1 VPDQAQAPTGLGRRA
16 RRLPDEEL
24 QRRMLRAAAAMVHQA
39 GLTVSLD
46 HISFEDVIRDADVSR
61 SAAYRRWPYKDLFYG
76 DLVEELA
83 KEGAPPGIVQAEYA
97 LIRQV
102 VSEFPGELD
111 TPGQRHELLTEL
123 FRQLALL
130 DFQALADSPEWQTY
144 VALQAAF
151 HSIADAERRERV
163 RTALAASEQERR
175 ARVAAAWEL
184 LADLF
189 GYRIRPETGA
199 TFDTLI
205 TLVDATLRGLI
216 IMAQPVSGI
225 AASLVSASPFGATA
239 AREWSLPALGT
250 AGVATAFLE
259 PDPRVEWDDER
270 VARIRQLLSSAVP
283 PSGSSPSAAPGTRR

>member
-1 VPDQAQAPTGLGRRA
+1 
-16 RRLPDEEL
+16 
-24 QRRMLRAAAAMVHQA
+24 MLRAAVAMVHHA

-76 DLVEELA
+76 DLIEELA
-83 KEGAPPGIVQAEYA
+83 KEGAPPGIVHAEYA
-97 LIRQV
+97 LIQQA

-123 FRQLALL
+123 FRRLALL

-151 HSIADAERRERV
+151 NSIADAKRRDRV
-163 RTALAASEQERR
+163 RAALAASEQERR

-184 LADLF
+184 LANLF

-216 IMAQPVSGI
+216 IMAQPVPGI
-225 AASLVSASPFGATA
+225 AASLVSASPFGATT
-239 AREWSLPALGT
+239 AREWSLPALG
-250 AGVATAFLE
+250 AGSVATAFLE
-259 PDPRVEWDDER
+259 PDPGIRWDDER
-270 VARIRQLLSSAVP
+270 VARIRQLLSSPIP
-283 PSGSSPSAAPGTRR
+283 PYE

>member
-1 VPDQAQAPTGLGRRA
+1 VPDHAQAPTGLGRRG

-24 QRRMLRAAAAMVHQA
+24 RRRMLRAAVAMVHHA

-76 DLVEELA
+76 DLIEELA
-83 KEGAPPGIVQAEYA
+83 REGAPPGIVQAEYA
-97 LIRQV
+97 LIQRV

-123 FRQLALL
+123 FRRLALL
-130 DFQALADSPEWQTY
+130 DFQALADSPGWQTY
-144 VALQAAF
+144 IALQAAF
-151 HSIADAERRERV
+151 NSIADAERRDRV
-163 RTALAASEQERR
+163 RAALAASERERR

-199 TFDTLI
+199 TFDSLI

-216 IMAQPVSGI
+216 IMAKPLPAI
-225 AASLVSASPFGATA
+225 AVSLVSASPFGATN
-239 AREWSLPALGT
+239 AREWSLPALG
-250 AGVATAFLE
+250 AGSVATAFLE
-259 PDPRVEWDDER
+259 PDPEVEWSGER
-270 VARIRQLLSSAVP
+270 VARIRELLSHPLP
-283 PSGSSPSAAPGTRR
+283 PYE